1 VEDCVLVFRMRPDVF
16 VVEVLGADVGVV
28 ATPPRPLELVLLA
41 DPELESSVL
50 VGNKPSVVDGNESS
64 VADGNE
70 SSVVV
75 GNESSLNDESN
86 PESLV
91 GKDELSLVSVGNWF
105 TVIVPPPSPEHVS
118 PIGQQAFGMQ
128 TSPAAQ

>member
-1 VEDCVLVFRMRPDVF
+1 VVCVLVLRTRPDVF
-16 VVEVLGADVGVV
+16 VVEVLGVEVGVV

-41 DPELESSVL
+41 APELESSVL

-64 VADGNE
+64 V
-70 SSVVV
+70 VV
-75 GNESSLNDESN
+75 GNESSVNDESN

-91 GKDELSLVSVGNWF
+91 GKDELSLVNVGNWF
-105 TVIVPPPSPEHVS
+105 IVIVPPPSPEHVS

-128 TSPAAQ
+128 PSPAAQ

>member
-1 VEDCVLVFRMRPDVF
+1 VVCVLVLRTRPDVF
-16 VVEVLGADVGVV
+16 VVEVLGVEVGVV

-41 DPELESSVL
+41 APELESSVL

-64 VADGNE
+64 V
-70 SSVVV
+70 VV
-75 GNESSLNDESN
+75 GNESSVNDESN

-91 GKDELSLVSVGNWF
+91 GKDELSLVNVGNWF
-105 TVIVPPPSPEHVS
+105 IVIVPPSSPEHVS

>member
-1 VEDCVLVFRMRPDVF
+1 LVLRTRPDVF
-16 VVEVLGADVGVV
+16 VVEVLGVVVGVV
-28 ATPPRPLELVLLA
+28 ATPPRPSELVLLA
-41 DPELESSVL
+41 DPEPESSVL
-50 VGNKPSVVDGNESS
+50 VGNKPSVVDGNELS
-64 VADGNE
+64 VLDGNE
-70 SSVVV
+70 LSVVV
-75 GNESSLNDESN
+75 GNDESVNDESD

-91 GKDELSLVSVGNWF
+91 GKDELSLVNVGNWP

>member
-1 VEDCVLVFRMRPDVF
+1 MVCVLVLRTRPDVF
-16 VVEVLGADVGVV
+16 VVEVLGVEVGVV

-41 DPELESSVL
+41 APELESSVL

-64 VADGNE
+64 V
-70 SSVVV
+70 VV
-75 GNESSLNDESN
+75 GNESSVNDESN

-91 GKDELSLVSVGNWF
+91 GKDELSLVNVGNWF
-105 TVIVPPPSPEHVS
+105 IVIVPPPSPEHVS

>member
-1 VEDCVLVFRMRPDVF
+1 VVCVLVLRTRPDVF
-16 VVEVLGADVGVV
+16 VVEVLGVEVGVV

-41 DPELESSVL
+41 APELESSVL

-64 VADGNE
+64 V
-70 SSVVV
+70 VV
-75 GNESSLNDESN
+75 GNESSVNDESN

-91 GKDELSLVSVGNWF
+91 GKDELSLVNVGNWF
-105 TVIVPPPSPEHVS
+105 IVIVPPPSPEHVS